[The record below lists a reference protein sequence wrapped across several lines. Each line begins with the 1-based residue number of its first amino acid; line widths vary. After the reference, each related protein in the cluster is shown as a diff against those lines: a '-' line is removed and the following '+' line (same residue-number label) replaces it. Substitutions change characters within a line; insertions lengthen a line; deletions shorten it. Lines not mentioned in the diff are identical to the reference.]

1 MPVQQQQQI
10 HRPVHQPTAPKPNYT
25 NPFDDGQMDE
35 EKQTT
40 STTANFT
47 KQKYQHYEPKQIIVR
62 DDHIKAEKKSE
73 EQIKKEQEY
82 EADRLRREMLARAQ
96 LREIE
101 NQKQMR
107 LEKNSNL
114 AKGQKVEKQEEEIRV
129 PQVEPVEAL
138 VPPPGLTKIEKEKWL
153 KEQEKKQILKQIAID
168 RAIKNGTPVVLND
181 DSQKEETI
189 EEKFKA
195 LYEKMEKCYPIRT
208 PKAAELA
215 KCLETIGIYISK
227 GFIFFLTFIDN
238 ILGNPQDQKYRAI
251 NLENKAFQNRVKN
264 CIGGIQMLKLIG
276 FVESRGQLILN
287 RATKNELEEWSRL
300 IKLYLNDKVIVVNSN

>member
-1 MPVQQQQQI
+1 
-10 HRPVHQPTAPKPNYT
+10 
-25 NPFDDGQMDE
+25 
-35 EKQTT
+35 
-40 STTANFT
+40 
-47 KQKYQHYEPKQIIVR
+47 
-62 DDHIKAEKKSE
+62 
-73 EQIKKEQEY
+73 
-82 EADRLRREMLARAQ
+82 
-96 LREIE
+96 
-101 NQKQMR
+101 MR

-238 ILGNPQDQKYRAI
+238 ILGNP
-251 NLENKAFQNRVKN
+251 
-264 CIGGIQMLKLIG
+264 
-276 FVESRGQLILN
+276 
-287 RATKNELEEWSRL
+287 
-300 IKLYLNDKVIVVNSN
+300 